1 MAKAASDQK
10 VYRKKVKRRTKPP
23 GLRHRKKLGP
33 KSSFRTAAALA
44 AFLLP
49 ASAAGQV
56 CVQGDYQKYLK
67 QQHGETPV
75 VRGISESGSLMVIFA
90 NEKTGDWTLSFIPP
104 HSPDTSC
111 VGATGSAFEIVKN
124 KKGKTL

>member
-1 MAKAASDQK
+1 MAKAASHQK

-33 KSSFRTAAALA
+33 KSSLRVAAALA

-49 ASAAGQV
+49 ASAAAQI

-67 QQHGETPV
+67 QQHGEIPV
-75 VRGISESGSLMVIFA
+75 VRGIAESGSLMIIFV
-90 NEKTGDWTLSFIPP
+90 NEKTGAWTLSFIPP
-104 HSPDTSC
+104 HAPDTSC
-111 VGATGSAFEIVKN
+111 VGATGSAFEIL
-124 KKGKTL
+124 KKEEGKKL